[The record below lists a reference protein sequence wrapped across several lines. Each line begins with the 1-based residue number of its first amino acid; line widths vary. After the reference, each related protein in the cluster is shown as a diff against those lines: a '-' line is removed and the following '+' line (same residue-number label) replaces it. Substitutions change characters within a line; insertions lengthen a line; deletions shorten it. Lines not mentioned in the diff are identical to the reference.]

1 MEITETA
8 LNTTD
13 FRIDRLSESCSK
25 WAELPNRWGEL
36 PCIDFAIAHPFQLL
50 TRASASK
57 LKAIAETY
65 YGGANEYSTART
77 SCCLR
82 GCAKLEE
89 AVCERRS
96 ELESITS
103 RLVGAPMRLHTMR
116 YEWAHVN
123 VQKTGGQERP
133 VDNWHQD
140 STPFVLITVLTD
152 HAADGGGE
160 LHTAYP
166 AGDAFEGG
174 DVQTTCR
181 YKLKQAGESMLMQGS
196 HIWHKANP
204 SIEGERMTFVTSF
217 TVNLPTVYDSTSIRV
232 AIQYSPQGL
241 ATHYYL
247 KHCLGRL
254 QSSLTSILANT
265 NHESKDISK
274 TYAVIWREVAK
285 ICAAAPEVTRLM
297 DIGKRPLETTAET
310 EIANASAS
318 TLLIEVADR
327 LRQVKPTENPVA
339 CTKLM
344 ETVDAL
350 LSRLN
355 PLVLA
360 APRVVTSQ

>member
-89 AVCERRS
+89 SVCERRS

-123 VQKTGGQERP
+123 VQKSGGQERP

-152 HAADGGGE
+152 HTADSGGD

-166 AGDAFEGG
+166 ADATFEGS

-181 YKLKQAGESMLMQGS
+181 YKLMQPGESMLMQGS

-204 SIEGERMTFVTSF
+204 SIEHERMTLVTSF
-217 TVNLPTVYDSTSIRV
+217 TVDLRTVYDSTSIRI
-232 AIQYSPQGL
+232 AIQYSPQ
-241 ATHYYL
+241 ASAIHHYL
-247 KHCLGRL
+247 RHCLGRL
-254 QSSLTSILANT
+254 QSSLACVLADTSTNT
-265 NHESKDISK
+265 NHDNEEIFK
-274 TYAVIWREVAK
+274 TKEVIWREVAK
-285 ICAAAPEVTRLM
+285 ICAAAPEIIRLM
-297 DIGKRPLETTAET
+297 AVDVDVDSPSDTALET
-310 EIANASAS
+310 EIADASA
-318 TLLIEVADR
+318 LLIEAAER
-327 LRQVKPTENPVA
+327 LSHVKPTENPAA

-350 LSRLN
+350 MSRA
-355 PLVLA
+355 VLGK
-360 APRVVTSQ
+360 